1 MIFFFFVF
9 WGTGKSILLRQSDW
23 KTSNKFDG
31 SSSNHTSVSA
41 IETALL
47 TKEWAKLLPPPLFT
61 RQKLQTWKQELA
73 FLISSMTWPHYV
85 LFFFGLLIAVMNLS
99 ESPSTTTWARQ
110 ISWAKRMV
118 LRVAKASTRS
128 TELGSWMFWLSTA
141 MIIPSASLTTT
152 PNLLL
157 LNLQR
162 WCRQS

>member
-1 MIFFFFVF
+1 MRLLLNALMIFFFFVF
-9 WGTGKSILLRQSDW
+9 WGIG
-23 KTSNKFDG
+23 
-31 SSSNHTSVSA
+31 NHTSVSA

-47 TKEWAKLLPPPLFT
+47 AKEWAKLLPPLFT

-73 FLISSMTWPHYV
+73 FLISSMTWPHYL
-85 LFFFGLLIAVMNLS
+85 LFFFGLLIAVMTLS